1 MKSSTQQSYH
11 ERIARVVGYLSK
23 QVSSNPSLE
32 TLADIAAI
40 SPFHFHRV
48 YRALTGETP
57 SSTVRR
63 VRLARA
69 CVLLRD
75 TQKPVT
81 EVAFDVGYDTSQ
93 SFAKAF
99 RAATGFT
106 PSAIRKDQASLNRVL
121 QELGNP
127 ADGRS
132 GSSRDLE
139 VKLVSV
145 EPFKVIASRHVG
157 PHKGLF
163 KAYGE
168 LFHWAETTGLVERFR
183 GIYGIPIDDP
193 RDTPARECR
202 FDCCFD
208 FGPEANGDG
217 LFREDKLG
225 GGTFAVTRHIGPY
238 EGLEDKYDY
247 LYGAWLNGSGYALR
261 DLPAFN
267 NYLNDP
273 DSAPPE
279 KWETDIYVPVERIS
293 RS

>member
-1 MKSSTQQSYH
+1 MKSSTAASYH
-11 ERIARVVGYLSK
+11 ERIARVIGFLSK
-23 QVSSNPSLE
+23 QVDTNPSLE

-63 VRLARA
+63 LRLAKA

-81 EVAFDVGYDTSQ
+81 EVAFDVGYDSSQ

-106 PSAIRKDQASLNRVL
+106 PTAIRKDLPSLNRVL

-127 ADGRS
+127 SEAS
-132 GSSRDLE
+132 TQNSRDLE
-139 VKLVSV
+139 VKVVSV

-168 LFHWAETTGLVERFR
+168 LFHWAEATGLVERFR

-193 RDTPARECR
+193 RDVPEGECR

-208 FGPEANGDG
+208 FGPDAGGNER
-217 LFREDKLG
+217 FREDYLG
-225 GGTFAVTRHIGPY
+225 GGTFAVTRHTGPY
-238 EGLEDKYDY
+238 EGLEEKYDF
-247 LYGAWLNGSGYALR
+247 LYGAWLSESAYSLR
-261 DLPAFN
+261 DQPAYN
-267 NYLNDP
+267 HYLNDP

-279 KWETDIYVPVERIS
+279 KWETDIYVPVERTS

>member
-1 MKSSTQQSYH
+1 MKSTTQQSYH

-23 QVSSNPSLE
+23 QVNNNPSLE

-63 VRLARA
+63 LRLARA

-75 TQKPVT
+75 TPKSVT
-81 EVAFDVGYDTSQ
+81 EVAFEVGYDTSQ

-106 PSAIRKDQASLNRVL
+106 PTAIRKDLASLNRIL

-127 ADGRS
+127 SEASTND
-132 GSSRDLE
+132 SRDLE
-139 VKLVSV
+139 VKMVSV

-168 LFHWAETTGLVERFR
+168 LFQWAETTGLVERFR

-193 RDTPARECR
+193 RDMPEGECR
-202 FDCCFD
+202 FDCCFN
-208 FGPEANGDG
+208 FGPEANGNG
-217 LFREDKLG
+217 RFREDRLG
-225 GGTFAVTRHIGPY
+225 GGTFVVTRHTGPY

-261 DLPAFN
+261 DQPAFN

-279 KWETDIYVPVERIS
+279 QWETDIYVPVQPAS
-293 RS
+293 RT

>member
-11 ERIARVVGYLSK
+11 ERIARVVGYLSN
-23 QVSSNPSLE
+23 QVSNNPSLE
-32 TLADIAAI
+32 TLAEIAAI

-63 VRLARA
+63 LRLARA

-75 TQKPVT
+75 TAKPVT
-81 EVAFDVGYDTSQ
+81 EVAFEVGFDTSQ

-106 PSAIRKDQASLNRVL
+106 PTAIRKDLTSLNRVL
-121 QELGNP
+121 SELGKP
-127 ADGRS
+127 ADGPAQ
-132 GSSRDLE
+132 GLRDLE
-139 VKLVSV
+139 VKVVSV

-168 LFHWAETTGLVERFR
+168 LFHWAETTGLVARFR

-193 RDTPARECR
+193 RDAPDGECR

-208 FGPEANGDG
+208 FGPEAGGNGQ
-217 LFREDKLG
+217 FREDRLG
-225 GGTFAVTRHIGPY
+225 GGKFVVTRHTGPY

-261 DLPAFN
+261 DQPAYN

-279 KWETDIYVPVERIS
+279 KWETDIYVPVERTS
-293 RS
+293 LA

>member
-11 ERIARVVGYLSK
+11 ERIARVVGYLSN
-23 QVSSNPSLE
+23 QVSNNPSLE

-63 VRLARA
+63 LRLARA

-81 EVAFDVGYDTSQ
+81 EVAFEVGYDTSQ

-106 PSAIRKDQASLNRVL
+106 PTAIRKDLSSLNKVL
-121 QELGNP
+121 EELAKP
-127 ADGRS
+127 ADGPAQT
-132 GSSRDLE
+132 SRDPE
-139 VKLVSV
+139 VKVVSV

-183 GIYGIPIDDP
+183 GIYGIPIDDSREVP
-193 RDTPARECR
+193 EGECR

-208 FGPEANGDG
+208 FGPEASGNGQ
-217 LFREDKLG
+217 FREDRLG
-225 GGTFAVTRHIGPY
+225 GGTFAVTRHLGPY
-238 EGLEDKYDY
+238 EGLEHKYDY
-247 LYGAWLNGSGYALR
+247 LYGAWLNESGYALR
-261 DLPAFN
+261 NQPAFN

-279 KWETDIYVPVERIS
+279 KWETDIYVPVERTS
-293 RS
+293 RA